1 MKKLIIGVLAVGAA
15 LALRPVV
22 KRRMV
27 QKMREHCKQMMSQF
41 AGSSETTAHETMGP
55 EAMPRK
61 MREHCEQIGVRH
73 EERKEPV
80 GTA

>member
-1 MKKLIIGVLAVGAA
+1 MKKLIIGMLAVGAA

-22 KRRMV
+22 NGRV
-27 QKMREHCKQMMSQF
+27 VPKMREHCKQKM
-41 AGSSETTAHETMGP
+41 AAH
-55 EAMPRK
+55 
-61 MREHCEQIGVRH
+61 H